1 MKLITTLALCAVT
14 TACSSV
20 PLARDYA
27 LAGIAADVTST
38 QLALNRGCHESNP
51 IYFGKG
57 TGQRATI
64 VGINLLLA
72 GVVWWY
78 ADNVDPEDEGVAI
91 PLWIAGSVR
100 FAAAGYNSA
109 LDCRK

>member
-1 MKLITTLALCAVT
+1 MKLVATLALCAVT
-14 TACSSV
+14 TACTSL

-38 QLALNRGCHESNP
+38 QLALDRGCHEGNP

-57 TGQRATI
+57 TGQRASI

-72 GVVWWY
+72 GAIWWY
-78 ADNVDPEDEGVAI
+78 ADNVDPEDEGVTI
-91 PLWIAGSVR
+91 PLWLAGSVR
-100 FAAAGYNSA
+100 WAAAGYNTS
-109 LDCRK
+109 LKC